1 MAVAEKGYS
10 DPSVA
15 STLGRMNHIEKRVK
29 MYPKKGICHGREPS
43 RRHPEASERLSAH
56 DPAVTLAELP

>member
-15 STLGRMNHIEKRVK
+15 STLGRLKRSEKRVK
-29 MYPKKGICHGREPS
+29 MEPKKGICHGRAPS

-56 DPAVTLAELP
+56 DPTVGMEELP